1 MRNSVLPILGML
13 ALSLA
18 CLWLIP
24 DGTGDGAEGPQV
36 QSGILR
42 LPKDKKKLITS
53 ANVDMENF
61 ILSESSGQ
69 SLPGIEGGRWRVVGI
84 ALDDNKPLT
93 RAIALGLGERITELG
108 GVAVF
113 DLHEAPALPTPPD
126 RIFRITTVEGGTPTE
141 HGELNG
147 IVQVHQQEVRL
158 PPTHPAAG
166 LMEAPLVQDI
176 TLRLEHRSK
185 PLPGVAW
192 PARWAAIGRGLT
204 ETVLTQWDVSSHRL
218 VGGEGLTGLERIES
232 AAPEI
237 TPLPASQTQ
246 APAVLSM
253 AGHVI
258 GSERLPEDWDRLRPV
273 APVGRMIPYDWWQ
286 PSRLWFLLVVPLFLV
301 VRLTATLR
309 LPAGHRSRRGWRQWR
324 PWIIAAALTVM
335 VIISAGPH
343 RIQPTAKDVPLQSW
357 AGHLPLPPNL
367 AVLRWTGCFEQELVR
382 GWVGRIQGLTTTDR
396 MGGEI
401 PALQP
406 LLKLLAKKT
415 ADPETGGSDDGLWR
429 KQAATDP
436 QATLFARTRGGL
448 DEFIMAIPDA
458 EGWDCVLWQ
467 EQPRANSLH
476 QTWLDL
482 ASDPE
487 EDPLLVRLARGK
499 LRRHLL
505 TPRIP
510 EDQQAEALKVLRQN
524 PDAAEVAMIAELPSA
539 MAGEDQAAALAKW
552 VLGRASRPESAGGS
566 WTHFDPGDQ
575 VIVDGRPFLF
585 TVGDGAGLALISPNQ
600 RGELIVRVGDF
611 VQAAPISSQAETT
624 VHGAG
629 LPTVVLTPIALTGV
643 VTHPTAKPS
652 DFRLE
657 VR

>member
-13 ALSLA
+13 AIGLA

-42 LPKDKKKLITS
+42 LPKNTKKLITS

-69 SLPGIEGGRWRVVGI
+69 PQPGIEGGRWRVVGI

-113 DLHEAPALPTPPD
+113 DLHDAPALPTPPD
-126 RIFRITTVEGGTPTE
+126 RVFRVSSLEGGTPTE
-141 HGELNG
+141 QGDLTG

-158 PPTHPAAG
+158 PPTHPAAS
-166 LMEAPLVQDI
+166 LMEAPLVQEI

-185 PLPGVAW
+185 PLSGIAW
-192 PARWAAIGRGLT
+192 PARWAAIGRGMA
-204 ETVLTQWDVSSHRL
+204 ETVLTQWGAGQR
-218 VGGEGLTGLERIES
+218 
-232 AAPEI
+232 
-237 TPLPASQTQ
+237 LPA
-246 APAVLSM
+246 
-253 AGHVI
+253 
-258 GSERLPEDWDRLRPV
+258 DWDRLRPV

-286 PSRLWFLLVVPLFLV
+286 PSRLWFLLAVPLFLV

-309 LPAGHRSRRGWRQWR
+309 LPAGHRSRGGWRQWR
-324 PWIIAAALTVM
+324 PWIIATALTVM

-401 PALQP
+401 PTLQP

-552 VLGRASRPESAGGS
+552 VVGRASRPESAGGS
-566 WTHFDPGDQ
+566 WTHFDPRDQ

-585 TVGDGAGLALISPNQ
+585 TVGEGAGLALISPNQ
-600 RGELIVRVGDF
+600 HGELIVRFGDA
-611 VQAAPISSQAETT
+611 VQAAPISSTAETI
-624 VHGAG
+624 VRGEAG
-629 LPTVVLTPIALTGV
+629 SGEAGQPTVVLTPAALTGV
-643 VTHPTAKPS
+643 ATKPT